1 MFVKREFVTWELQWR
16 IKGSLKLS
24 RWILLTFVPKMFT
37 ILLSILWYILYLFT
51 ALIKHNSFCAIML
64 SFYTTYFVQFPSS
77 ITVAAL
83 SYDCKNLIL
92 QKWNIEFN
100 NKKKRKKRKEGNVQ
114 DVPQHW
120 TTSYAMDSAHENNKK
135 KSSLSSCVESIV
147 EVISRY
153 CETPYISCMKV
164 GFLFRFSSCVNL
176 RCIVAVVHIL
186 WWRVR
191 LGWWI
196 ERNGFV
202 TFFTHYDKS
211 GAFFFQ
217 LCQGLCS
224 AILLAQTMPV
234 KYHRWLRGWLVINDR
249 EGTHSDKVSRC
260 NGDRAEEIEYRS
272 S

>member
-100 NKKKRKKRKEGNVQ
+100 NKKKKRKEKKGMYRMSHSIE
-114 DVPQHW
+114 QHLMPW
-120 TTSYAMDSAHENNKK
+120 ILHMKTIKK
-135 KSSLSSCVESIV
+135 
-147 EVISRY
+147 R
-153 CETPYISCMKV
+153 
-164 GFLFRFSSCVNL
+164 
-176 RCIVAVVHIL
+176 VHCPH
-186 WWRVR
+186 V
-191 LGWWI
+191 
-196 ERNGFV
+196 
-202 TFFTHYDKS
+202 
-211 GAFFFQ
+211 
-217 LCQGLCS
+217 
-224 AILLAQTMPV
+224 
-234 KYHRWLRGWLVINDR
+234 
-249 EGTHSDKVSRC
+249 
-260 NGDRAEEIEYRS
+260 
-272 S
+272 